1 MGSQFRYGTG
11 AKRLKTGFRIHDRF
25 PSTHIEVVVG
35 SVASLLFRIEPVHN
49 ARMSA
54 LHQNPESESMN
65 QKKSHHF
72 RTLCAAV
79 VTLALFLG
87 AAASS
92 QVPLTGAP
100 QNIRATP
107 NMALITKAL
116 QRRLDESQRL
126 AKFPGAQVGF
136 AFPSGQTSQGLPQYF
151 SGSVASGVADVKTN
165 APLKTTDRL
174 LAGSIG
180 KTFVSTLALML
191 VEEGKLNLNDKIE
204 KWLGSEIWFAK
215 LPNAGD
221 ITLRMLLNHSS
232 GIENHVDLEGF
243 QKQLLKS
250 GGRNVRYE
258 ELISYVLNSKPL
270 FTAGT
275 DYHYADTNYIL
286 IGMIIEKV
294 AGKTLYD
301 LVTERI
307 LKPYKLERTIPS
319 NSLTLPEVANG
330 YVQNKP
336 LIVDGKFTI
345 NPQWEWAGG
354 GFASTAE
361 DLARWGGLLYS
372 GGILSPNSMDEMI
385 KSTTVGEGA
394 GYGLGVM
401 ISRSKWGRSYGHDSE
416 FPGYLSDL
424 RYYTRY
430 KLAISVMVNSDE
442 TPGVDRF
449 LATAADDF
457 AEIIINATTKHELSQ
472 TEQVRWQKFAEDW
485 LDLIHTGRFDE
496 SWNQLSL
503 GLQKK
508 YTKTTWAELMRGSL
522 EGMGKVTSR
531 KLKQVSYAGE
541 GQKMVAVDFDVV
553 FSAAQFKSEAL
564 VIESVD
570 GGMRVFSYTRH

>member
-1 MGSQFRYGTG
+1 
-11 AKRLKTGFRIHDRF
+11 
-25 PSTHIEVVVG
+25 
-35 SVASLLFRIEPVHN
+35 
-49 ARMSA
+49 
-54 LHQNPESESMN
+54 MN
-65 QKKSHHF
+65 QKKSHYF
-72 RTLCAAV
+72 PTLCAVV
-79 VTLALFLG
+79 VTITLFLG

-92 QVPLTGAP
+92 QVLPASAP
-100 QNIRATP
+100 QNTTPTP
-107 NMALITKAL
+107 NLALIIKAF

-136 AFPSGQTSQGLPQYF
+136 AFFSGQTAQGQPKYF
-151 SGSVASGVADVKTN
+151 SAAVASGVADVKTN
-165 APLKTTDRL
+165 TPLKTTDRL

-180 KTFVSTLALML
+180 KTFVSALALML

-204 KWLGSEIWFAK
+204 KWLGSESWFAK
-215 LPNAGD
+215 LPNSRD

-232 GIENHVDLEGF
+232 GIENHVDLESF
-243 QKQLLKS
+243 QKQLLKGS
-250 GGRNVRYE
+250 GRNVRYE
-258 ELISYVLNSKPL
+258 ELISYVLNTKPL
-270 FTAGT
+270 FAAGS

-286 IGMIIEKV
+286 VGMIIEKV
-294 AGKTLYD
+294 AGKTLYE
-301 LVTERI
+301 LITERI

-330 YVQNKP
+330 YAQNKP

-401 ISRSKWGRSYGHDSE
+401 ISRSKWGRSYGHDGE

-424 RYYTRY
+424 RYYTKY

-442 TPGVDRF
+442 TPGVNSF
-449 LATAADDF
+449 LATAVDDF
-457 AEIIINATTKHELSQ
+457 AGIIINATTKNELSQ
-472 TEQVRWQKFAEDW
+472 TDQVRWQKFAEDW
-485 LDLIHTGRFDE
+485 LNLIYSGQFDE
-496 SWNQLSL
+496 SWNQLSA

-508 YTKTTWAELMRGSL
+508 YTKTAWAEVMRGSL

-531 KLKQVSYAGE
+531 KLKQVSYVGE
-541 GQKMVAVDFDVV
+541 GQKTVAVDFDVS
-553 FSAAQFKSEAL
+553 FTTAQFKSETVAL
-564 VIESVD
+564 ESVD
-570 GGMRVFSYTRH
+570 GVMRVVSYTRH